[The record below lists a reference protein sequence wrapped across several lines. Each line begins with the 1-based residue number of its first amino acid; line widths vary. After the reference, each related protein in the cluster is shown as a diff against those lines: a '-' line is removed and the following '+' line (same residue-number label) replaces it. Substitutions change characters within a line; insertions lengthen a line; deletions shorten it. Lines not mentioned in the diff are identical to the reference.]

1 MGSFDIVLQ
10 TIFILPLAA
19 SIAER
24 PSDAKTTLD
33 LIRGS
38 YRDLSQNAF
47 FFTKLEKI
55 SASYLTAGSDFTYL
69 WCLSATRSPISSP
82 RNDLSRC
89 ILDVN
94 GAEEEWLIATANET
108 TIPTCHDMTAVGLK
122 LRPQSTMKVQLAI
135 RVTLKDRK
143 EPESFLFSTL
153 RLPKSTSLP
162 FHLHSRFAISSNRQ
176 SIVFDPADSH
186 NYRDSKT
193 SFNVWI
199 LENIVPPLYLSALEY
214 LLHSFGDA
222 ASRRF
227 ENKRWWLSGPS
238 DEISAVVKA
247 AFRKLLPD
255 ANNPLFKSAANEWI
269 SFRDSVFSGSEPSQ
283 IRIVLCALKAPK
295 FVSSYRVAGITEI
308 SAARIVDTGFVK
320 QVLLN
325 DLNVAILQNLFD
337 NINSD
342 RWIDTIIRDILEYV
356 AKDAPLVGLPALI
369 YSIDNGVKLIQ
380 LPKANLSTI
389 YFSSSSSHA
398 ALFSSSLFLKR
409 LYSEEV
415 LKFLQID
422 PSISVVPLSEKNTT
436 TLITAEIRRFTSD
449 EERNSWLDSLWHHY
463 SSLPGP
469 PDLKFLDNVG
479 MKIVKTSSQNLSLP
493 QCSPKQVIY
502 DRAAVQDQG
511 LTPISEKLGITVLD
525 LDSTPVVRKYLSERF
540 PDKILVNFLLCL
552 QEKYITSFSALT
564 QDERQHFAQ
573 WLTPNI
579 YRNISN
585 WRSKDP
591 GISKSFL
598 LTLPIWIVYR
608 DQRKQRLSASGVS
621 VLPRR
626 FPVENLIPYLK
637 PATSIASYSAELVS
651 FLEYCNNLKSGN
663 FTSMSAR
670 AIMNAISLPAK
681 LETPKDFDRLIPFLH
696 SIFQISIEE
705 LKLANLQ
712 LPAGDGTLRRVDEL
726 YDHTV
731 NIFAKTLKY
740 AQRPSFLHE
749 RFRDLSLSSLRSLGM
764 THAVDL
770 SSFRFCASEV
780 QRLSGR
786 PQPGDDGYWPDR
798 QELLEMSRTSFNV
811 YQGELPRLFMTHKQL
826 WASLDGIAFIRPKE
840 VRRQGV
846 SYNWR
851 TYFDESLPTVLAPS
865 RFVRPNLEFIAWT
878 QRYLCFYEPAAEL
891 LAVNTTFGIP
901 DASEVVCPVVFIHYR
916 KAPDRI

>member
-1 MGSFDIVLQ
+1 MGSFDMMLQ

-38 YRDLSQNAF
+38 YCDLSQNAF

-55 SASYLTAGSDFTYL
+55 SAGYLAAGNDFKHF
-69 WCLSATRSPISSP
+69 WCLSAARSPISSP

-89 ILDVN
+89 IIDAD
-94 GAEEEWLIATANET
+94 GAKEEWLIATSNEV

-135 RVTLKDRK
+135 RVTLKDKK
-143 EPESFLFSTL
+143 EPESYLFSTL

-186 NYRDSKT
+186 NNRDSKT

-214 LLHSFGDA
+214 LLQSFGDSA
-222 ASRRF
+222 GRRF
-227 ENKRWWLSGPS
+227 ENRRWWLSGPS
-238 DEISAVVKA
+238 DEISSVVKA

-269 SFRDSVFSGSEPSQ
+269 SFRDSVFSGSEPPH
-283 IRIVLCALKAPK
+283 IRIVLGALKAPK

-308 SAARIVDTGFVK
+308 SAATVVDTGFVK
-320 QVLLN
+320 QVLSN
-325 DLNVAILQNLFD
+325 DSNVAILQNLFD
-337 NINSD
+337 NFNPD
-342 RWIDTIIRDILEYV
+342 RKIDTIIRDILEYV

-369 YSIDNGVKLIQ
+369 YSIDSGIKLIQ

-409 LYSEEV
+409 LYSREV
-415 LKFLQID
+415 LESLQKD
-422 PSISVVPLSEKNTT
+422 TSISIVPLSEKNIT
-436 TLITAEIRRFTSD
+436 TLITTEISRFTSD
-449 EERNSWLDSLWHHY
+449 EERNSWLDSLWAHY
-463 SSLPGP
+463 SSLPAP
-469 PDLKFLDNVG
+469 PDLKFLDNASL
-479 MKIVKTSSQNLSLP
+479 KIVKTSSQNLSLP
-493 QCSPKQVIY
+493 QCSPKEVIY
-502 DRAAVQDQG
+502 DKAAAEDQG
-511 LTPISEKLGITVLD
+511 LTYILEKLGITVLD
-525 LDSTPVVRKYLSERF
+525 LDSTSVIGKYLSERF
-540 PDKILVNFLLCL
+540 PDKLLVNFLLCL
-552 QEKYITSFSALT
+552 QEKPIGSFNALT
-564 QDERQHFAQ
+564 QVECQHLAKWLRQ
-573 WLTPNI
+573 NI
-579 YRNISN
+579 YRNILD

-591 GISKSFL
+591 GIRKSFL

-608 DQRKQRLSASGVS
+608 GHRKQRLPASGIM
-621 VLPRR
+621 VLPLT
-626 FPVENLIPYLK
+626 FPAENLIPYLK
-637 PATSIASYSAELVS
+637 PAISIASHSSELVG
-651 FLEYCNNLKSGN
+651 FVEYCQNLNYGK
-663 FTSMSAR
+663 FTCMSAR
-670 AIMNAISLPAK
+670 DIMNAISLPGK
-681 LETPKDFDRLIPFLH
+681 LETPDDFDRLMPFLG
-696 SIFQISIEE
+696 SIFRISIQE

-712 LPAGDGTLRRVDEL
+712 LPVGDGTLRRVDEL

-731 NIFAKTLKY
+731 NLFAKTLKY

-770 SSFRFCASEV
+770 SSFKFCASEV

-798 QELLEMSRTSFNV
+798 QELLEMSRTSFSV

-851 TYFDESLPTVLAPS
+851 TYFDESLPTVLPPS
-865 RFVRPNLEFIAWT
+865 RFVRPNLESIAWT
-878 QRYLCFYEPAAEL
+878 QRYLCFHEPAAEL
-891 LAVNTTFGIP
+891 LAVNTSFGIP
-901 DASEVVCPVVFIHYR
+901 DASEVVCPSLFIHCR
-916 KAPDRI
+916 KDLDRL